1 MKSLSKLQIAI
12 ILFSVL
18 LFVLLY
24 FANKT
29 PEKKAEELAKTG
41 VDASMAG
48 PGLKVFIDKKI
59 SALPDSLKKT
69 YTSLSKQSEANS
81 RNTQLLDSLVSFW
94 DRKMQPD
101 VAAFYT
107 EKIASVSNTAAAW
120 IKAGERY
127 YYSVRFVKEPEEIG
141 ALYQQAMT
149 CFEKGLKM
157 DPNNIEAKI
166 KYASC
171 FVEGTSDP
179 MKGIG
184 LLKEVEKVDS
194 NNINLQL
201 AFAQF
206 STTSGQL
213 DKAVIRFEKVIRLKP
228 DYLEAYLY
236 LADAYEQL
244 GNKQK
249 TIETLEKYAALVPDK
264 DAKKEIKTYIDK
276 LKSNN

>member
-1 MKSLSKLQIAI
+1 MKSLNKLQVGI

-24 FANKT
+24 FANRT
-29 PEKKAEELAKTG
+29 PDTKKVEPVAGKPPVNAGQDISTYINKKDAALSDSAKAVLA
-41 VDASMAG
+41 
-48 PGLKVFIDKKI
+48 
-59 SALPDSLKKT
+59 SLKK
-69 YTSLSKQSEANS
+69 QSDSNAN
-81 RNTQLLDSLVSFW
+81 NTALLDSIVSFW
-94 DRKMQPD
+94 DRQMQPD
-101 VAAFYT
+101 AAAYYT
-107 EKIASVSNTAAAW
+107 EQIAKVTNTADAW

-127 YYSVRFVKEPEEIG
+127 YYSVRFVKDQSEMA
-141 ALYQQAMT
+141 ALYKQAMF
-149 CFEKGLKM
+149 CFEKGLEK
-157 DPNNIEAKI
+157 DPGNIEAKI

-171 FVEGTSDP
+171 YVEGTSDP
-179 MKGIG
+179 MKGIT

-213 DKAVIRFEKVIRLKP
+213 DKAVMRLEKVIRLKP

-236 LADAYEQL
+236 LADTYEQL

-249 TIETLEKYAALVPDK
+249 TIETLEKYAELVPDQG
-264 DAKKEIKTYIDK
+264 AKKEIKSYIDK
-276 LKSNN
+276 LKSN